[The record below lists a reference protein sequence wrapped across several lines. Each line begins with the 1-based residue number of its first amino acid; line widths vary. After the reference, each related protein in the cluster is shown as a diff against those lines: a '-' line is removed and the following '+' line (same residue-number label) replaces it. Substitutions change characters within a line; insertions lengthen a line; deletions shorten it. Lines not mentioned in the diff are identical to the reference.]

1 MKAEVIDRFFQRLL
15 IALFFVIIAV
25 PALKMGFG
33 EKIEFSYTEK
43 RALAAFP
50 EIPEDPSQIRQFFS
64 GLDDYL
70 NDHFGFREW
79 MIYRYQREMKKRF
92 GGSQAST
99 KLLKGVDDWYF
110 NTDNRL
116 LEDFTGRNLLSE
128 SDLNRW
134 ILSYRNKKTWLA
146 DRGIRYLFIV
156 PPNKQTIY
164 GDFVGTPLTDH
175 RGPSRFDQIKDALS
189 ASDRATLVDPAAALL
204 QNPDSVPLFFKSD
217 THWTPHGAYLAYQVI
232 AERIESLFPG
242 IEFRDDFR
250 FTGPITRSCDST
262 RRNCGDLTNMLLDF
276 DSFEESFRD
285 VKPFVKCARK
295 AALDFLPHDATS
307 ANKERYFSTS
317 CPSAQLKAVVFFDSF
332 FVAIE
337 PYFSENF
344 KHAIY
349 LLKEY
354 DQRDVEMLLET
365 FKPDIVIEERVERHL
380 W

>member
-1 MKAEVIDRFFQRLL
+1 MKAGVIDRFFQRLL
-15 IALFFVIIAV
+15 IVLFFVIIAV
-25 PALKMGFG
+25 PAVKMGFG
-33 EKIEFSYTEK
+33 DRIEFSYTEK

-50 EIPEDPSQIRQFFS
+50 QVPDHLSQIRQFFS

-92 GGSQAST
+92 GGSQTST

-116 LEDFTGRNLLSE
+116 LEDFTGRNLFSE

-134 ILSYRNKKTWLA
+134 ILSYRSKKEWLA
-146 DRGIRYLFIV
+146 ERGVRYLFIV

-164 GDFVGTPLTDH
+164 GEFIGKPLADH
-175 RGPSRFDQIKDALS
+175 RGPSRFAQIKSALS
-189 ASDRATLVDPAAALL
+189 YSDRATLVDPAAALL
-204 QNPDSVPLFFKSD
+204 QHKDSVPLFFKSD
-217 THWTPHGAYLAYQVI
+217 THWTPYGAYLAYRVI

-262 RRNCGDLTNMLLDF
+262 GRNCGDLTNMLLDF

-285 VKPFVKCARK
+285 VKPFARCARK
-295 AALDFLPHDATS
+295 AALDFLPHDTTS
-307 ANKERYFSTS
+307 ASKERYFSTS

-344 KHAIY
+344 KQVIY

-354 DQRDVEMLLET
+354 DQRDVEMLLEA
-365 FKPDIVIEERVERHL
+365 FNPDIVIEERVERHL